1 MIYADHA
8 ATTQLD
14 AEAFEAMRPFLT
26 EQYGNASQPY
36 SFARV
41 GKKALD
47 IAREKIAC
55 CIGADPDEIYFT
67 SGGTESDNL
76 GDQVQRRK
84 AGRDYHVLHR
94 ASRCS
99 QCMQKRRG
107 TREDSEISSG
117 VGGRGCRTVRACS
130 ADIL

>member
-47 IAREKIAC
+47 IAKEKIAC

-67 SGGTESDNL
+67 SGGTESDNWAIKC
-76 GDQVQRRK
+76 G
-84 AGRDYHVLHR
+84 AGRQGGLSRPPSSITLFSMR
-94 ASRCS
+94 AEE
-99 QCMQKRRG
+99 KRH
-107 TREDSEISSG
+107 T
-117 VGGRGCRTVRACS
+117 GGQ
-130 ADIL
+130 